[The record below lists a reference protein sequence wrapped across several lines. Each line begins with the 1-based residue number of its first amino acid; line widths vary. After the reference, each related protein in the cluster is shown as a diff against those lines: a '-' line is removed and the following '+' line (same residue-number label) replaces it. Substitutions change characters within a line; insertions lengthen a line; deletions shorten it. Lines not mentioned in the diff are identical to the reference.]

1 MKIVT
6 TSNGKKT
13 VKISKNEWKSI
24 GKKHGWMKI
33 AETETIVQTPN
44 RIENIRN
51 IANFMIQNC
60 PRDNKLMNTLWG
72 YGQQLLIIANELE
85 KKLELTKF
93 RLEENPE
100 GWK

>member
-6 TSNGKKT
+6 ASNGKKT

-24 GKKHGWMKI
+24 GKKHGWIKTS
-33 AETETIVQTPN
+33 ETEIIVQTPN

-51 IANFMIQNC
+51 IANFMIENC
-60 PRDNKLMNTLWG
+60 PRDNKLTNTLWG
-72 YGQQLLIIANELE
+72 YGQQLLIIADELE

>member
-1 MKIVT
+1 MKLVKT
-6 TSNGKKT
+6 ASGKKKL
-13 VKISKNEWKSI
+13 KISKKEWKNI
-24 GKKHGWMKI
+24 GKKHGWIK
-33 AETETIVQTPN
+33 ASETIVQTPN

-51 IANFMIQNC
+51 IANYMIENC
-60 PRDNKLMNTLWG
+60 PRDDKLMNTLWG